1 MDDTASDDSTSWQTT
16 AGEQFSNLKEKMIAA
31 TGYTGKKVKEVSKV
45 TSRELDKAIARWT
58 PLPLSPEEIDR
69 LTNLRESLPRA
80 PEVPS
85 LEDLVES
92 MGNVM
97 IPIDEYEKLLQS
109 FAANEEIRKEQEGML
124 IESLAITQKLLET
137 ENSLEK
143 LKILNSDLKSR
154 KDKKPLQDQGLRESL
169 GTSLSEIVML
179 LGFSVIWLSLLI
191 GSTLYIESMNLVLG
205 DYSADLFIWSIGT
218 MIWSLVLLQR
228 LEAFRTILAMP
239 VGMRIQTSI
248 GIGLVTA
255 MALLLT
261 KEEFAAIG
269 NVWGWTSTIALS
281 ALLLSGFIRGLFNS
295 SKYLIKFN
303 KIKEIDTIPKK

>member
-1 MDDTASDDSTSWQTT
+1 MSALEP
-16 AGEQFSNLKEKMIAA
+16 AAIIGEEPADA
-31 TGYTGKKVKEVSKV
+31 PE
-45 TSRELDKAIARWT
+45 EA
-58 PLPLSPEEIDR
+58 PEEIPEPIAPESEEPKQPAEDVEPSDETAPEPATQEEIER

-80 PEVPS
+80 PDAPS
-85 LEDLVES
+85 LEDIAQS
-92 MGNVM
+92 MGNVI
-97 IPIDEYEKLLQS
+97 IPTEEYEKLLTS
-109 FAANEEIRKEQEGML
+109 FLANEEIRKEQEGML

-137 ENSLEK
+137 EKSLEK
-143 LKILNSDLKSR
+143 MKILTTDLKSR
-154 KDKKPLQDQGLRESL
+154 KDKKPLQEQGLKESL
-169 GTSLSEIVML
+169 GTSLNEIIML

-191 GSTLYIESMNLVLG
+191 GSTFYIESLNLVIG

-239 VGMRIQTSI
+239 LGMRIQTSL

-261 KEEFAAIG
+261 KEEFSAIG

-281 ALLLSGFIRGLFNS
+281 ALLLSGLARGLFNS

-303 KIKEIDTIPKK
+303 KPKEVENINKKY

>member
-218 MIWSLVLLQR
+218 TIWSLVLLQR

>member
-1 MDDTASDDSTSWQTT
+1 MADTTPDDSTSWQTT

-31 TGYTGKKVKEVSKV
+31 TGYTGKKVKEVSQA

-239 VGMRIQTSI
+239 LGMRIQTSI

-295 SKYLIKFN
+295 SKYFIKYN
-303 KIKEIDTIPKK
+303 KIKEIDIVPKK